1 MRIASDYGQ
10 HVEAPEDRLIWLLL
24 SQAHPGYWVA
34 LAATIVLA
42 VLA

>member
-1 MRIASDYGQ
+1 MGTASDYGQ
-10 HVEAPEDRLIWLLL
+10 HVEVPEDRLIGLL
-24 SQAHPGYWVA
+24 SYAHPGYWVA